1 MKVLE
6 VFTDLYN
13 LSFACKQ
20 SKFNN
25 RFLAKKLLSI
35 IYVERDLS
43 TVYTKSGKYIK
54 DQIKD
59 MMFFLVL
66 YIIIICTLST
76 CQSKLYV

>member
-25 RFLAKKLLSI
+25 KFLAKKLLSI

-54 DQIKD
+54 NQIKD
-59 MMFFLVL
+59 IMFSWC
-66 YIIIICTLST
+66 YI
-76 CQSKLYV
+76 